1 MDIINYFAERQYVKK
16 LLNDSEMDIKKVCWY
31 CKNCKKCERFYSIKS
46 ELKKKKMVFRHI
58 TNILNIGISEIQN
71 LMKEIEILKLDLLG
85 IQNLECKIISSLIMI
100 SRRALEFFL
109 H

>member
-1 MDIINYFAERQYVKK
+1 MTLKWILKKFVGTVKTVK
-16 LLNDSEMDIKKVCWY
+16 NVNDFTLSNLNS
-31 CKNCKKCERFYSIKS
+31 
-46 ELKKKKMVFRHI
+46 KKKKFFRHI
-58 TNILNIGISEIQN
+58 TNILNIGILEIQN

>member
-1 MDIINYFAERQYVKK
+1 
-16 LLNDSEMDIKKVCWY
+16 MDIKKVCWY

-46 ELKKKKMVFRHI
+46 EFKKRVFRHI
-58 TNILNIGISEIQN
+58 TNILNIGILEIQN

-85 IQNLECKIISSLIMI
+85 IQNLECKIIINSLIMI
-100 SRRALEFFL
+100 SRKALELFL

>member
-46 ELKKKKMVFRHI
+46 EFKKKKFFRHI
-58 TNILNIGISEIQN
+58 TNILNIGILEIQN

-100 SRRALEFFL
+100 SRRALELFL

>member
-1 MDIINYFAERQYVKK
+1 
-16 LLNDSEMDIKKVCWY
+16 MDIKKVCWY
-31 CKNCKKCERFYSIKS
+31 CKNCKKCEQFYSIKS
-46 ELKKKKMVFRHI
+46 EFKNKVFRHM
-58 TNILNIGISEIQN
+58 TNILNIGILEIQN

>member
-1 MDIINYFAERQYVKK
+1 
-16 LLNDSEMDIKKVCWY
+16 MDIKKVCWY
-31 CKNCKKCERFYSIKS
+31 CKNCKKCEQFYSIKS
-46 ELKKKKMVFRHI
+46 EFKNKVFRHI
-58 TNILNIGISEIQN
+58 TNILNIGILEIQN

>member
-1 MDIINYFAERQYVKK
+1 
-16 LLNDSEMDIKKVCWY
+16 
-31 CKNCKKCERFYSIKS
+31 
-46 ELKKKKMVFRHI
+46 MVFRHI